1 MATHN
6 IGFVGLGNIGGP
18 IASRLGERFFVQGVD
33 PARDEASAP
42 KGVALEK
49 AAATLARESDVVCL
63 SLPSA
68 AAVLA
73 TVAEIAAIPAR
84 ERKAKLIIELSTIG
98 VEAAVQA
105 EAIARAAGLLYL
117 DAPVSGGVPRA
128 TNGTLAIMCA
138 GSAEAVA
145 LADPVLRQMAKV
157 VFVMGDRAGLGQ
169 AMKLANNIISAAAL
183 AITSEALIF
192 GEKLGLDPKQMID
205 VINVSTGRTEVSEI
219 KFVQTILPGNYKG
232 AFARVMGKDVSL
244 FVEGIDDAGL
254 ASPMARRTSEIWDR
268 FVADE
273 PVKDFQ
279 YIYEYLR
286 EQAGKHATAA
296 GNADAA
302 KAVNAP
308 QAKGTR

>member
-1 MATHN
+1 MSTHN
-6 IGFVGLGNIGGP
+6 VGFVGLGNIGGP
-18 IASRLGERFFVQGVD
+18 IASRLGEKYFVQGVD
-33 PARDEASAP
+33 PAKNEASAP
-42 KGVALEK
+42 PGVALEK
-49 AAATLARESDVVCL
+49 SAATLARESDVVCL

-73 TVAEIAAIPAR
+73 TLTELAAVPAR
-84 ERKAKLIIELSTIG
+84 ERKAKLVIDLSTIG
-98 VEAAVQA
+98 VETAVRA
-105 EAIARAAGLLYL
+105 EAIARAAGLLYV

-128 TNGTLAIMCA
+128 AKGTLTIMCA
-138 GSAEAVA
+138 GSAEAIA
-145 LADPVLRQMAKV
+145 LADPVLRQMAKD

-169 AMKLANNIISAAAL
+169 AMKLANNVISAAAL

-192 GEKLGLDPKQMID
+192 GERLGLDPARMID

-219 KFVQTILPGNYKG
+219 KFTQTILPKNYKG

-244 FVEGIDDAGL
+244 FLQGIDDAGL
-254 ASPMARRTSEIWDR
+254 ASPMARRTAEIWDR

-286 EQAGKHATAA
+286 EQAEKAA
-296 GNADAA
+296 AVDAA
-302 KAVNAP
+302 TNAAVNAGEP
-308 QAKGTR
+308 EASR